1 MCWWCRKPGFEAQG
15 LVMKQ
20 ELDRVLE
27 EVRSAWRFRWLA
39 LAAASIVAVIGW
51 IIVFTLPDRYAA
63 DARVFVDTRTALKP
77 ALQGLTTDQNV
88 DAQINYVRES
98 LLAGPQL
105 EQIAKETG
113 VLPDPVPDERTRSR
127 ILNLLSDRIA
137 LTVVSAGNQGDDRG
151 TAGTIYS
158 FHFTDASRD
167 RALRVVQTLLTT
179 FVEQTLG
186 GKREGS
192 EHAQRFLET
201 QIKDYEQRLSSAED
215 RLAAFKKKNVGLMPS
230 EQGGYFAQLQSETD
244 AAKKAE
250 TDLSIA
256 LSRRQ
261 ELDKQL
267 HSDEAISAA
276 GASIRLP
283 GANGMSGGNDT
294 LSRIQQA
301 QAKLDE
307 LLLKFTD
314 QHPDVIAAR
323 ATLDELKKRRVVELA
338 SLRRGDASA
347 IASSGAGNNP
357 VYQNIQLEL
366 NKEDVE
372 IAALRREWAQHQ
384 NTVAELRARLNSAP
398 QVEAEFQQLNRDY
411 DVNKAQYAALLA
423 SYQKARL
430 GERADNAGS
439 VRFEVVLPPTA
450 PATPVWPR
458 RAMLLAGIWAASMLL
473 GGGVAYGLH
482 ILQPIVSSVAAV
494 NELTRFPVLGVVSV
508 AFPTRQRRE
517 FRRDMWRFSAAMACL
532 VGALVVAL
540 ALNWAGARLTA
551 HAIRSLVTT

>member
-1 MCWWCRKPGFEAQG
+1 
-15 LVMKQ
+15 MKQ

-39 LAAASIVAVIGW
+39 LTAASIASVIGW
-51 IIVFTLPDRYAA
+51 SIVFTLPDRYAA

-88 DAQINYVRES
+88 DAQINYVRQS
-98 LLAGPQL
+98 LLEGPQL
-105 EQIAKETG
+105 EKIAKETG
-113 VLPDPVPDERTRSR
+113 VLPVPVTDERARTR
-127 ILNLLSDRIA
+127 ILDRFSDRIA
-137 LTVVSAGNQGDDRG
+137 LTVVSAGSQGDERS

-158 FHFTDASRD
+158 FHYMDVDRE
-167 RALRVVQTLLTT
+167 RALRVVETLLTT

-192 EHAQRFLET
+192 EHAQKFLET
-201 QIKDYEQRLSSAED
+201 QIKDYEQRLSAAED
-215 RLAAFKKKNVGLMPS
+215 RLAAFKKKNVGMMPS
-230 EQGGYFAQLQSETD
+230 EQGGYFAQLQNEGD
-244 AAKKAE
+244 AARKAE

-256 LSRRQ
+256 LSRRD
-261 ELDKQL
+261 ELAKQL

-276 GASIRLP
+276 GNSISVL
-283 GANGMSGGNDT
+283 GGRGLRGGSDT
-294 LSRIQQA
+294 LSRIQEA

-314 QHPDVIAAR
+314 KHPDVIAAR
-323 ATLDELKKRRVVELA
+323 ETLDELKKRRVIELE

-347 IASSGAGNNP
+347 VASSGAGNNP
-357 VYQNIQLEL
+357 VYQNIQVEL

-372 IAALRREWAQHQ
+372 IAALRRQLVQHQ
-384 NTVAELRARLNSAP
+384 STVGELRQRLNSAP

-411 DVNKAQYAALLA
+411 DVNKAQYTALLE

-450 PATPVWPR
+450 PVTPVWPR
-458 RAMLLAGIWAASMLL
+458 RTVMLAGIWAAAMLL
-473 GGGVAYGLH
+473 GAGVAYGLH
-482 ILQPIVSSVAAV
+482 VLKPIVSSVVTV
-494 NELTRFPVLGVVSV
+494 NELTSFPVLGVVSV
-508 AFPTRQRRE
+508 AFPTRQLRE

-532 VGALVVAL
+532 VAALVVAF
-540 ALNWAGARLTA
+540 ALNWAGARLTVQ
-551 HAIRSLVTT
+551 AIRSLVAT

>member
-1 MCWWCRKPGFEAQG
+1 
-15 LVMKQ
+15 MKQ
-20 ELDRVLE
+20 ELDRALE
-27 EVRSAWRFRWLA
+27 EVRSAWRFRWTA
-39 LAAASIVAVIGW
+39 LAAAAAASVIGW
-51 IIVFTLPDRYAA
+51 GIVFTLPDRFAA

-88 DAQINYVRES
+88 DAQINYVRQS
-98 LLAGPQL
+98 LLEGPQL
-105 EQIAKETG
+105 EQIAKGTG
-113 VLPDPVPDERTRSR
+113 VLPATVTDERARTT
-127 ILNLLSDRIA
+127 ILDRLSNRIA
-137 LTVVSAGNQGDDRG
+137 LTVVNAGSQGDERS

-158 FHFTDASRD
+158 FHYTDVSRD
-167 RALRVVQTLLTT
+167 RALRVVETLLNT

-192 EHAQRFLET
+192 EQAQKFLET
-201 QIKDYEQRLSSAED
+201 QIKDYEQRLSAAED

-230 EQGGYFAQLQSETD
+230 EQGGYFAQLQTQVD

-250 TDLSIA
+250 TDLAIA
-256 LSRRQ
+256 LSRRD
-261 ELDKQL
+261 ELTKQL
-267 HSDEAISAA
+267 HSDAAISAA
-276 GASIRLP
+276 GISTPTL
-283 GANGMSGGNDT
+283 GGRGLTGGSDT
-294 LSRIQQA
+294 LSRIQEA

-314 QHPDVIAAR
+314 KHPDVIAAR

-347 IASSGAGNNP
+347 VASSGAGNNP

-366 NKEDVE
+366 NKEEVE
-372 IAALRREWAQHQ
+372 IAALRRQLTQHQ
-384 NTVAELRARLNSAP
+384 STVAELRQRLNSAP

-411 DVNKAQYAALLA
+411 DVNKAQYTALLE

-450 PATPVWPR
+450 PITPVWPR
-458 RAMLLAGIWAASMLL
+458 RTALLGGIWMAAMLL
-473 GGGVAYGLH
+473 GGAVAYGLH
-482 ILQPIVSSVAAV
+482 VWKPVVSSVPALS
-494 NELTRFPVLGVVSV
+494 ELTGFPVLGVVGV
-508 AFPTRQRRE
+508 AFPTRQGRE
-517 FRRDMWRFSAAMACL
+517 FRRDMWKFSAATACL
-532 VGALVVAL
+532 MAALAAAF

-551 HAIRSLVTT
+551 HSIRSLVQT